1 MPITSRKPPRKRP
14 TGRRAGDSGTRG
26 AILDAAL
33 TLFSER
39 GYDGASLRAIAQ
51 VADID
56 PALIRYYFGDKEAL
70 FIATVADR
78 TTIPERLA
86 GALAGDPGAVGQRA
100 TDAYLRLW
108 DDPDTRPI
116 LLALVRSATASP
128 RAADMLQE
136 ILGSRIQIHAP
147 AATSEFAQ
155 RIALAGSHLFG
166 LAAARYILRVPAI
179 TALDHDTLVAMVA
192 PTIQHY
198 LTGDDLQRGR
208 ADDRSP
214 SGST

>member
-1 MPITSRKPPRKRP
+1 MF
-14 TGRRAGDSGTRG
+14 A
-26 AILDAAL
+26 
-33 TLFSER
+33 ER
-39 GYDGASLRAIAQ
+39 GYDGASVRAIAQ
-51 VADID
+51 VAGID
-56 PALIRYYFGDKEAL
+56 PALIRYFFGDKEAL

-86 GALAGDPGAVGQRA
+86 GALAGDPGSVGRRA
-100 TDAYLRLW
+100 TAAYLGLW

-128 RAADMLQE
+128 RAADMLRE
-136 ILGSRIQIHAP
+136 LLGSRIQAHAP
-147 AATSEFAQ
+147 AATPEFAQ

-166 LAAARYILRVPAI
+166 LAVARHILRVPAI

-198 LTGDDLQRGR
+198 LTGASLQHDR

-214 SGST
+214 YAST